1 MALCN
6 LIMIYAFHL
15 KRIKIL
21 DNLKRWFPYR
31 CDILSLLY
39 YEKGNIKASLII
51 ILIMNIYFIVFK
63 LLW

>member
-39 YEKGNIKASLII
+39 YEKGII
-51 ILIMNIYFIVFK
+51 QAI
-63 LLW
+63 